1 MRVAGI
7 VARARAECPLV
18 VVSAMGKTTDGL
30 AAALDA
36 AVAGDEAAALSSL
49 AAIRER
55 TQVCAG
61 RLPGADA
68 APVLAELASL
78 YTGLE
83 RMARAVAV
91 LR

>member
-7 VARARAECPLV
+7 VARARTECPLV

-36 AVAGDEAAALSSL
+36 AVAGDEAAALSGL

-68 APVLAELASL
+68 APVLADLAPL
-78 YTGLE
+78 FTGLE
-83 RMARAVAV
+83 RMARASCT
-91 LR
+91 R